1 MVKHLFFKL
10 MLLFTLSLF
19 TGIMQLSAQEGTVKG
34 KVTDASDGTPLPGAT
49 VVVKG
54 TTTGTATDID
64 GNYSIS
70 VKPNT
75 VLVFSY
81 VGYVPK
87 EIKVQPGQTVNVY
100 LKTEALGLDEIV
112 VIGYGVQKKEDATG
126 SVAAITSKDF
136 NKGQITS
143 PSELISG
150 KIPGVQ
156 VTSSGGAP
164 GSGSVIRIR
173 GGSSLQASNDPLIVI
188 DGVPMNSDGIDGSR
202 DPLSQ
207 INPNDIESVNIL
219 KDASATAI
227 YGSRASNGVII
238 ITTKKGKSGQPFQ
251 LTYDGKFSFYTPTK
265 KVDILSA
272 DQFRSE
278 VEKRF
283 PERVNMLGNSNT
295 NWQDEVFTSAVGTDQ
310 FIGGHGA
317 TKHMPY
323 RFSAGYTC
331 QNGIIETDKYQRT
344 TADVSLIPSILD
356 DHLTFNLNAK
366 FGYNHNNFANQGAIG
381 AANQFDPTKPVHSD
395 SVFYVP
401 IPETNLYDTTNYGGY
416 YAWTQANGAPV
427 ELATANPAS
436 LLYQRNDVSNV
447 YSFIGNAKID
457 YKLHP
462 LPELKFTVNL
472 GMDYSKSNGSVYV
485 DPYAAWRYDVKNGGG
500 ENTTYDQKRKNELLD
515 IYATYDKNFKS
526 AKSHL
531 VAMLGY
537 SWQHFYRESN
547 NYSTNVPVKPT
558 DTLVVYNQDNF
569 ATEYYLLSFFG
580 RVNYTF
586 NNRYLVTFTLRDDG
600 TSRFSPDTRWGLF
613 PSVALAWRLDQEN
626 WLKDSRAVSQLKLRL
641 GWGIT
646 GQQAIN
652 QGDYPYLPIYT
663 YSQPTAN
670 YQFGNQFYR
679 TIRAEGYDP
688 NIKWEET
695 TTWNAGVDF
704 GFLEDRI
711 SGSFDY
717 YYRQT
722 EDLINYIPVPAGSN
736 LTNYITT
743 NVGSLVNKG
752 VEFNITGRPIVT
764 KNWYW
769 NIGFN
774 ISYNDNEIT
783 KLTNVD
789 DPNYPGVPTGG
800 ISGGVGNNIQIH
812 SVGYPAYSFYV
823 YEQVYGSDGKPIE
836 GLYVDRNNDGVIN
849 DADKYHY
856 KDPAANIYAG
866 ISMDLRYK
874 NFSLAFSGRANF
886 NNYIYNNVASDNGW
900 WDKIYR
906 PEGPY
911 LSNVTTSV
919 YKTNFELAQYM
930 SDYYVE
936 NGSFFRMDYISAS
949 YFFANKKHENRGLR
963 LSLTVNNAFVI
974 TKYSGIDPEIFNGID
989 NNIYPRPISF
999 VLGLNYTF

>member
-1 MVKHLFFKL
+1 MVKHLLLKFT
-10 MLLFTLSLF
+10 MLTVLSLF
-19 TGIMQLSAQEGTVKG
+19 IGIVPLHAQKGVVKG
-34 KVTDASDGTPLPGAT
+34 RVTDASDGSPLPGAT

-54 TTTGTATDID
+54 STSGTATDID
-64 GNYSIS
+64 GNFSIEVEPS
-70 VKPNT
+70 T
-75 VLVFSY
+75 VLVVSY
-81 VGYVPK
+81 IGYEPK
-87 EIKVQPGQTVNVY
+87 EYTVQPGQTLNVS
-100 LKTEALGLDEIV
+100 LETESLGLDEIV
-112 VIGYGVQKKEDATG
+112 VIGYGVQKKDDATG
-126 SVAAITSKDF
+126 SVAAISAKDF

-143 PSELISG
+143 PSNLISG

-173 GGSSLQASNDPLIVI
+173 GGSSLQASNDPLIVV
-188 DGVPMNSDGIDGSR
+188 DGVPLSSDGISGSR

-207 INPNDIESVNIL
+207 INPNDIESVNVL

-238 ITTKKGKSGQPFQ
+238 ITTKKGKKGQPLS
-251 LTYDGKFSFYTPTK
+251 LTYDGKFSFYTPSKT
-265 KVDILSA
+265 VDILDA
-272 DQFRSE
+272 PTFRKE
-278 VEKRF
+278 IETRF
-283 PERVNMLGNSNT
+283 PERKGMLGNANT
-295 NWQDEVFTSAVGTDQ
+295 DWQDQVFTSAVGTDQ
-310 FIGGHGA
+310 FFGGHGS

-344 TADVSLIPSILD
+344 TADVSLAPSMLD
-356 DHLTFNLNAK
+356 DHLTVNLNAK

-381 AANQFDPTKPVHSD
+381 AANQFDPTKPVYSD
-395 SVFYVP
+395 STFYVP
-401 IPETNLYDTTNYGGY
+401 IPGTNLYDTTNYGGY
-416 YAWTQANGAPV
+416 YAWTQPSGAPV
-427 ELATANPAS
+427 ELATANPVS
-436 LLYQRNDVSNV
+436 LLNQRQDKSDV

-462 LPELKFTVNL
+462 LPELKFTLNL
-472 GMDYSKSNGSVYV
+472 GMEYSKSKGSVFV
-485 DPYAAWRYDVKNGGG
+485 DPYAAWKYDVKNGGG

-515 IYATYDKNFKS
+515 AYATYDKNFKS

-537 SWQHFYRESN
+537 SWQHFYHENN

-569 ATEYYLLSFFG
+569 ATEYYLVSFFG
-580 RVNYTF
+580 RLNYTF
-586 NNRYLVTFTLRDDG
+586 ADRYLFTFTLRDDG

-613 PSVALAWRLDQEN
+613 PSVALAWRLDQER
-626 WLKDSRAVSQLKLRL
+626 WLKDIKAISQMKIRL

-663 YSQPTAN
+663 YSQPTAQ
-670 YQFGNQFYR
+670 YQFGNQFYT

-695 TTWNAGVDF
+695 TTWNAGLDF

-711 SGSFDY
+711 NGSFDY
-717 YYRQT
+717 YYRET
-722 EDLINYIPVPAGSN
+722 TDLINYIPVPAGSN

-743 NVGSLVNKG
+743 NIGSLINKG
-752 VEFNITGRPIVT
+752 VEFNIVGRPVVT
-764 KNWYW
+764 KDWYW
-769 NIGFN
+769 NIGLNF
-774 ISYNDNEIT
+774 SYNTNEIT
-783 KLTNVD
+783 KLTAVD
-789 DPNYPGVPTGG
+789 DPNYQGVPTGG

-812 SVGYPAYSFYV
+812 SVGYPAYSFFV
-823 YEQVYGSDGKPIE
+823 YEQVYDTDGKPIE
-836 GLYVDRNNDGVIN
+836 GVYVDRNGDGVIN

-856 KDPAANIYAG
+856 EDPAANYYAG
-866 ISMDLRYK
+866 ISMDLSYK
-874 NFSLAFSGRANF
+874 NFTFSFSGRANF
-886 NNYIYNNVASDNGW
+886 DNYIYNNVASDNGW
-900 WDKIYR
+900 WQKMYR

-911 LSNVTTSV
+911 LSNVATSV
-919 YKTNFELAQYM
+919 YDTDFELAQYM

-949 YFFANKKHENRGLR
+949 YFFAKKKDETKGLR
-963 LSLTVNNAFVI
+963 LTLTVNNAFVI

-989 NNIYPRPISF
+989 NNIYPRPISYVF
-999 VLGLNYTF
+999 GVNYTF